1 MAATEEKKF
10 IVFNGIKYEWL
21 GQSTVRMTTDD
32 GFVIYTDPILLDENP
47 PKADLILISHHHVD
61 HCLPEFVAPIRDEKT
76 KLAAFHESY
85 IKYCVQDI
93 KGARTVKIGQ
103 TIELAGVKIT
113 GTEAYTP
120 RGFHIKGEG
129 CGFLIE
135 LKDQPLTSLSLAEAN
150 GLPLASHSLVKGQ
163 RIYFSGDTTNIKE
176 MEELKNIDTA
186 ILPICDNA
194 YAIYTEDIIKAI
206 RIIKPKLFIPV
217 HFTPM
222 DEPDPVVKEG
232 MFATKD
238 PRFFTRK
245 EDPQNLLPLFERTG
259 IEIAILK
266 KLVRLS

>member
-1 MAATEEKKF
+1 MAAAEEKDF
-10 IVFNGIKYEWL
+10 ILFNGIKYEWL

-61 HCLPEFVAPIRDEKT
+61 HCLPEFVAPIRDENT

-135 LKDQPLTSLSLAEAN
+135 I
-150 GLPLASHSLVKGQ
+150 KGE
-163 RIYFSGDTTNIKE
+163 RVYFSGDTTNIKE
-176 MEELKNIDTA
+176 MGELKNIDTA

-194 YAIYTEDIIKAI
+194 YAIYTEDIIKAVK
-206 RIIKPKLFIPV
+206 IIKPQLFIPV

-245 EDPQNLLPLFERTG
+245 EDPKSLLPFFEGTG
-259 IEIAILK
+259 IQVAILK

>member
-1 MAATEEKKF
+1 MTNIGKKNF
-10 IVFNGIKYEWL
+10 VILNSIKYEWL

-32 GFVIYTDPILLDENP
+32 GFVVYTDPILLDENP

-61 HCLPEFVAPIRDEKT
+61 HCLPEFVVPIRDDNT

-93 KGARTVKIGQ
+93 KGVRTVKIGQ

-135 LKDQPLTSLSLAEAN
+135 LR
-150 GLPLASHSLVKGQ
+150 GQ
-163 RIYFSGDTTNIKE
+163 RIYFSGDTARVPE
-176 MEELKNIDTA
+176 MEALKGIDAA

-194 YAIYTEDIIKAI
+194 YAIDLKDIMEAVLLI
-206 RIIKPKLFIPV
+206 RPRLFIPV
-217 HFTPM
+217 HFTPP
-222 DEPDPVVKEG
+222 DEPEPEVTGEI
-232 MFATKD
+232 FFSKD
-238 PRFFTRK
+238 IRFFTRK
-245 EDPQNLLPLFERTG
+245 E
-259 IEIAILK
+259 
-266 KLVRLS
+266 